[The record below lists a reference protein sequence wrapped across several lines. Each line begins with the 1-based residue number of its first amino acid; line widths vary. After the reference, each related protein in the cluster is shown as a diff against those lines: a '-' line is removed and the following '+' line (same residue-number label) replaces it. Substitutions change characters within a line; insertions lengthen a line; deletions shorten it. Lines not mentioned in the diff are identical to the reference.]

1 MKRPVKGAPLPAF
14 MKKAILAFLSIFLV
28 TACASVESQSRVRQL
43 VGDWR
48 YADEV
53 QSCRYSFSGDGSFTG
68 EVRLRTKL
76 VSRFTGRWS
85 VQGHSLHY
93 TYLSDALGRIPAGAM
108 DRDELLEV
116 KKDTF
121 VIQAANGDR
130 RRYVRMR

>member
-1 MKRPVKGAPLPAF
+1 
-14 MKKAILAFLSIFLV
+14 MKKAILAFLLIFLI

-48 YADEV
+48 YADEI
-53 QSCRYSFSGDGSFTG
+53 QSCRYSFSRDGSFTG

-76 VSRFTGRWS
+76 VSKFTGRWS
-85 VQGHSLHY
+85 ITGKSLNY
-93 TYLSDALGRIPAGAM
+93 TYLSDALGRIPAGAT

-116 KKDTF
+116 KKDSF

>member
-1 MKRPVKGAPLPAF
+1 MKRPVKGAPLSAS
-14 MKKAILAFLSIFLV
+14 MKKAILAFLSIFLI

-48 YADEV
+48 YADEI
-53 QSCRYSFSGDGSFTG
+53 QSCRYSFSRDGSFTG

-76 VSRFTGRWS
+76 VSKFTGRWS
-85 VQGHSLHY
+85 IKGKSLNY
-93 TYLSDALGRIPAGAM
+93 TYLSDALGRIPAGAT

-116 KKDTF
+116 KKDSF
-121 VIQAANGDR
+121 MIQAANGDR